1 MLIEKFD
8 FLELLRLA
16 IAQSNGKGKITK
28 DVVLGEIAL
37 MSPGAKSWAELLL
50 ERVDFERIVE
60 ITPAEEQ
67 YEYRY
72 SRYKPDLLLE
82 RRIEDKPGKVE
93 FKLGEIKSAIFF
105 KVRNKMAST
114 IHKEMIKKNFK
125 PLNPQGSLE
134 NIAQAMAEVVLRGH
148 LFVKAMCPPCQ
159 GLGKLEI
166 FEGNANPIG
175 TKFCEKCE
183 GSGKRPYTLNEKIK
197 IAHLTLT
204 KTAYIK
210 SYQKYELL
218 GESIVAEWENQIRDK
233 LAKSFHFEEHLDHV
247 NKSNQ
252 FMIDLSRTNLPVMH

>member
-1 MLIEKFD
+1 MLVEKFD

-37 MSPGAKSWAELLL
+37 LPPQAKKWAEILL
-50 ERVDFERIVE
+50 ERVDFERIAVVTE
-60 ITPAEEQ
+60 SKKI
-67 YEYRY
+67 YETNIINGKEVR
-72 SRYKPDLLLE
+72 K
-82 RRIEDKPGKVE
+82 RIDDIPGKVE
-93 FKLGEIKSAIFF
+93 IKKGEISSTEFF
-105 KVRNKMAST
+105 KIRNFLATK

-125 PLNPQGSLE
+125 PNNCQGDLT
-134 NIAQAMAEVVLRGH
+134 NVAKGVAEVVLRGH

-183 GSGKRPYTLNEKIK
+183 GSGKRPYTLNEKIN

-218 GESIVAEWENQIRDK
+218 GESIVAEWENQIRNR
-233 LAKSFHFEEHLDHV
+233 LAKSFHFEF
-247 NKSNQ
+247 NQ
-252 FMIDLSRTNLPVMH
+252 DEQVASYA